1 MSDLMNFDYV
11 RLLKRV
17 FVYAL
22 GLFFLAMGVAFSI
35 NSRLGVSPVNSLPY
49 IISLVSGIELGTVVM
64 IVFSVFLFLQIVILR
79 KEFKIINLTQLL
91 FSILFGYFV
100 DFAKILLG
108 NFSLPSYAGQ
118 LVMLAVSILF
128 VAIGVVLYVNAQL
141 VNMPME
147 GLTMAVRDRFLVNK
161 TFADAKVIMDSTVV
175 ALGMILSLLFL
186 GNVTGI
192 REGTILCALL
202 VGKLMKPL
210 QRVLVPYIRKVGC

>member
-1 MSDLMNFDYV
+1 
-11 RLLKRV
+11 
-17 FVYAL
+17 
-22 GLFFLAMGVAFSI
+22 
-35 NSRLGVSPVNSLPY
+35 
-49 IISLVSGIELGTVVM
+49 
-64 IVFSVFLFLQIVILR
+64 
-79 KEFKIINLTQLL
+79 
-91 FSILFGYFV
+91 
-100 DFAKILLG
+100 
-108 NFSLPSYAGQ
+108 
-118 LVMLAVSILF
+118 MLAVSILF